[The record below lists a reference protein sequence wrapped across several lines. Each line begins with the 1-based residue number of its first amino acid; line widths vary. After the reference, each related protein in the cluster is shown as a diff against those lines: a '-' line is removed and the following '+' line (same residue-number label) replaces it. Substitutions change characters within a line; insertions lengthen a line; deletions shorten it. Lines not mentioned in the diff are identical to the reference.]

1 MPEAS
6 LQQIDEALKQIY
18 SISSVPKQRSKKR
31 PVKNHRKERFR
42 LRRFCFRAILWAT
55 AVCVAVILPFI
66 VLIRV
71 AVYAYSFH
79 SLTTWPAVALG
90 AVITSII
97 LMLYV
102 IFISMKVGGKSLS
115 FKRSAQAMLVIVG
128 LYCGYTLLYISG
140 DNVKSEA
147 VRETY
152 TALHPLL
159 RLSVS
164 TVALFDRG
172 MIVTDTARRPEDY
185 EAMGLQ
191 PLENSL
197 HYRQQDG
204 YAHAIDLRTIGR
216 SEWQN
221 TAMNVYFE
229 LMGFNTLRH
238 VGSADHLHVSLPL
251 NF

>member
-1 MPEAS
+1 
-6 LQQIDEALKQIY
+6 
-18 SISSVPKQRSKKR
+18 
-31 PVKNHRKERFR
+31 
-42 LRRFCFRAILWAT
+42 
-55 AVCVAVILPFI
+55 
-66 VLIRV
+66 
-71 AVYAYSFH
+71 
-79 SLTTWPAVALG
+79 
-90 AVITSII
+90 
-97 LMLYV
+97 
-102 IFISMKVGGKSLS
+102 
-115 FKRSAQAMLVIVG
+115 MLVIVG